1 MTTLGLFFCGEKRE
15 HSQRLILVEALEC
28 VQRKATKLVR
38 SLEHRPY
45 KEQTRKMALFS
56 LEKKRL
62 RGDLIA
68 KLKSEE
74 EKKINR
80 FY

>member
-1 MTTLGLFFCGEKRE
+1 
-15 HSQRLILVEALEC
+15 
-28 VQRKATKLVR
+28 
-38 SLEHRPY
+38 
-45 KEQTRKMALFS
+45 MALFS